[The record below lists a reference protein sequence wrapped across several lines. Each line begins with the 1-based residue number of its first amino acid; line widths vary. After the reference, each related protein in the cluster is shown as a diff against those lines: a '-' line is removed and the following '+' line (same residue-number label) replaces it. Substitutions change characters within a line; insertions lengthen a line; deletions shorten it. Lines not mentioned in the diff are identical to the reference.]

1 MSLIRQTA
9 SGRTYASR
17 SRPPRR
23 RRPRLAPLLLL
34 AAAALAGCAAEG
46 VRVEPPVAVPARFSA
61 EGEAPLPDRWW
72 RALGDEHLSA
82 LMEEALTENFSIR
95 QAWDR
100 LDQARAAAEAA
111 GAPLWPSLDGSAGA
125 ARTRTKVRPL
135 PRTYATQ
142 WTLGLAAA
150 YEVDLWGRV
159 RSTHDAARLDA
170 YATAED
176 LRAAAITLTA
186 QIARTWIRWAEARAE
201 LGVLDEQLAV
211 NQAYL
216 DLIRTRFG
224 QGQGSATDVLQQEE
238 ATEAVRGE
246 RARLESAAGVLAH
259 QLAVLVGRP
268 PGTLRVAPPPRL
280 PDLPPLPRTGLPAEL
295 IGRRPDV
302 RAAALRLQAADRR
315 VWAAVADQFP
325 RISLTATT
333 ETSAEAVRDL
343 FDNWLASLAANLTA
357 PLFDAGRRRAE
368 VERTRAALS
377 ERLNAYGEAVLRA
390 LEEVENA
397 LLQEAHQTHYVASL
411 AEQRDLA
418 RQAAE
423 QTLANYTKG
432 TMSFERYLS
441 ARLTYQRLQRAYLQA
456 RRDLAL
462 YRVDLYRA
470 LAGGWDL
477 PRPARTLPKGPR
489 SPVAPPAEVR
499 TGPRTVPP
507 PPTISSK
514 ENPQSPRQ
522 DEAGATPPVPSKPAS
537 GGAEP
542 PPGPAAA
549 DETTGPAPDAS
560 KGR

>member
-1 MSLIRQTA
+1 MSLARKTP
-9 SGRTYASR
+9 SGRTYARR

-23 RRPRLAPLLLL
+23 RRLAPLLLL

-46 VRVEPPVAVPARFSA
+46 VRVKPPVAVPARFSA

-72 RALGDEHLSA
+72 KALGDERLSV
-82 LMEEALTENFSIR
+82 LIEEALTENFSIR

-100 LDQARAAAEAA
+100 LDQARAAAAAA
-111 GAPLWPSLDGSAGA
+111 GASLWPSLDGSAGA
-125 ARTRTKVRPL
+125 ARTRTEVRPL
-135 PRTYATQ
+135 PRTYTTQ
-142 WTLGLAAA
+142 ATLGLAAA

-176 LRAAAITLTA
+176 LRAAAITLSA
-186 QIARTWIRWAEARAE
+186 QIARTWLRWAEARAE

-211 NQAYL
+211 NKAYL

-224 QGQGSATDVLQQEE
+224 RGQGSATDVLQQEE

-246 RARLESAAGVLAH
+246 RARLESVAGVLAH

-315 VWAAVADQFP
+315 LWAAVADQFP

-397 LLQEAHQTHYVASL
+397 LLQEAHQARYVASL
-411 AEQRDLA
+411 TEQRDLA

-441 ARLTYQRLQRAYLQA
+441 ARLAYQRLQRAYLQA

-477 PRPARTLPKGPR
+477 PRPTRTLPKGPR
-489 SPVAPPAEVR
+489 SPVAPPPEVR
-499 TGPRTVPP
+499 TEPRAASPPRTAPKPGPR
-507 PPTISSK
+507 
-514 ENPQSPRQ
+514 SPRQ
-522 DEAGATPPVPSKPAS
+522 DEAGAAPPVPSKSAS
-537 GGAEP
+537 GGGGP
-542 PPGPAAA
+542 PPGPVVE
-549 DETTGPAPDAS
+549 DETTGPASDAS